1 MHRQIV
7 IALSWA
13 LVSLAQGIVVHAA
26 ESYRVHRVVDGDTI
40 ILRSDSSPSDIT
52 IRLVGIDAPE
62 TSKAKR
68 EPGQPYGQAATKHLA
83 ALILNKAVTIREY
96 GRDRYGRVLAVVF
109 LNGTNINLEMVKA
122 GLAEV
127 YQGTPAPGFDNEP
140 YLKAERAAQAA
151 GREMWVQG
159 DKYVSPTQWRNKRGQ

>member
-13 LVSLAQGIVVHAA
+13 LVSLTQGIVVHAA

-68 EPGQPYGQAATKHLA
+68 EPGQPYSQAATKHLA

-96 GRDRYGRVLAVVF
+96 GRDRFCEKFAV
-109 LNGTNINLEMVKA
+109 
-122 GLAEV
+122 
-127 YQGTPAPGFDNEP
+127 
-140 YLKAERAAQAA
+140 
-151 GREMWVQG
+151 
-159 DKYVSPTQWRNKRGQ
+159 